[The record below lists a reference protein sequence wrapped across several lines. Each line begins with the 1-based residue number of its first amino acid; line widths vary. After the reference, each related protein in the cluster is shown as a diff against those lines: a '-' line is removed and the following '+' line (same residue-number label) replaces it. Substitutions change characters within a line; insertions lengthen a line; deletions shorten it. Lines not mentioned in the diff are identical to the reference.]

1 MVPNKLTRYRFLV
14 AVLTTSAEETAIFV
28 IWRFVLPE
36 FDINLPVGFL
46 IGVMSAWF
54 CFSVWL
60 FIFTTQ
66 TLKKQVP
73 VGLPSMIGSKGKV
86 TRSLNPEGL
95 VRIKGEIW
103 GAASMGDNIEV
114 GAEIEVVDEDG
125 LKLQVRE
132 IGNRDTTR

>member
-1 MVPNKLTRYRFLV
+1 MAPKRLTRYRFLI

-46 IGVMSAWF
+46 IGAMSAWF

-60 FIFTTQ
+60 FVFTTQ
-66 TLKKQVP
+66 TLKKQVS
-73 VGLPSMIGSKGKV
+73 VGLPSMIGTKGKV
-86 TRSLNPEGL
+86 TSSLVPEGL
-95 VRIKGEIW
+95 VRIRGEIW
-103 GAASMGDNIEV
+103 QASSMGGDIEA
-114 GAEIEVVDEDG
+114 GTEIVVVDEDG

-132 IGNRDTTR
+132 IGNGDTTR